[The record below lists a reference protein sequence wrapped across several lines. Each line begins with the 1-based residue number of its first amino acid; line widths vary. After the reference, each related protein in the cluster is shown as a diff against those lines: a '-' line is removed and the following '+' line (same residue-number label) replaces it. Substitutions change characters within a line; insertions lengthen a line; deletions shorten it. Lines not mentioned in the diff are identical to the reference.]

1 MSTLTGEEQ
10 IHGILSSDSTIV
22 GQFSEP
28 ESLAASLTADQT
40 LTASLSS
47 SHTIIGS
54 LSCEGSLIGHLEKSN
69 GGVDVYTGEYEIT
82 PGEEE
87 IVLNTNDK
95 LLTRGITIAAIPS
108 NYGLITWNGTTL
120 TIS

>member
-1 MSTLTGEEQ
+1 MSTLTCEEQ
-10 IHGILSSDSTIV
+10 ISGSLSSPATIV
-22 GQFSEP
+22 GTLTE
-28 ESLAASLTADQT
+28 EGSLSGNLSADQT

-47 SHTIIGS
+47 SHSITGS
-54 LSCEGSLIGHLEKSN
+54 LSCDGTLIGHLEKSN

-87 IVLNTNDK
+87 VVLNTSDK
-95 LLTRGITIAAIPS
+95 LLTQRITIAAIPS
-108 NYGLITWNGTTL
+108 NYGLVSWNGTTL